1 MKKLVLTVASIA
13 LLLAVSGCGGGAP
26 ENGSAA
32 GTTPEGAGTI
42 VMDAKDNASIAACS
56 TNRALLAQQ
65 YAMAQSSEAGSV
77 EFATVLQQSG
87 ATCPSGGVYTWD
99 EATGKARCSIHGE

>member
-1 MKKLVLTVASIA
+1 VASIA
-13 LLLAVSGCGGGAP
+13 LLLSVSGCGGATS
-26 ENGSAA
+26 NDGSGS
-32 GTTPEGAGTI
+32 GTATEGAGTI

-87 ATCPSGGVYTWD
+87 AKCPSGGVYTWD
-99 EATGKARCSIHGE
+99 EATGKARCSVHGE